1 MPQKPDFDEY
11 PLVLKLILAQL
22 VVQQGTDS
30 FRPIAEELEK
40 HPLLKHVSSKKMTAN
55 RCRSLYL
62 RLLENEG
69 LELEDTTRPESA
81 AEDSSLNAK
90 KRKNVSPEL
99 KLAQVLYMSYTEK
112 ILQEIQTDESDFK
125 QAYAELL
132 DLQKK
137 YEETEKQEVSA
148 SANM

>member
-1 MPQKPDFDEY
+1 
-11 PLVLKLILAQL
+11 
-22 VVQQGTDS
+22 
-30 FRPIAEELEK
+30 
-40 HPLLKHVSSKKMTAN
+40 
-55 RCRSLYL
+55 
-62 RLLENEG
+62 
-69 LELEDTTRPESA
+69 
-81 AEDSSLNAK
+81 
-90 KRKNVSPEL
+90 
-99 KLAQVLYMSYTEK
+99 MSYTEK

>member
-55 RCRSLYL
+55 
-62 RLLENEG
+62 
-69 LELEDTTRPESA
+69 
-81 AEDSSLNAK
+81 
-90 KRKNVSPEL
+90 VSVMEF
-99 KLAQVLYMSYTEK
+99 
-112 ILQEIQTDESDFK
+112 D
-125 QAYAELL
+125 
-132 DLQKK
+132 
-137 YEETEKQEVSA
+137 
-148 SANM
+148 